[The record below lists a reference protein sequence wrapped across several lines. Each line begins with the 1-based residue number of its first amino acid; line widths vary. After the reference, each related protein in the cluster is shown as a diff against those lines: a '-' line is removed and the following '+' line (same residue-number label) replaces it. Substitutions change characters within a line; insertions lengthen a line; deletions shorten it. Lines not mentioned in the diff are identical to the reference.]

1 MERNGK
7 ERQPWCRENWITR
20 WDFLF
25 KKNLHFLPH
34 FTWEQGSGRDK
45 NNRAMW
51 ATPIPSTAFTTGS
64 LCLSLFE
71 PKKSQ
76 RRQHIKMAHLGNSEK
91 PQKKSY
97 RNHEIKNKPQP
108 ARRNGRAMAVEL
120 RGRLL
125 FNFQKWTKTHL
136 LSLLGCIF
144 CLVQPVHSSDSFYLP
159 RVQMCQCAGPLPK
172 TRY

>member
-7 ERQPWCRENWITR
+7 ERQPWCSENWITR
-20 WDFLF
+20 RDFLLK

-97 RNHEIKNKPQP
+97 RNHEIKNKPRP

-136 LSLLGCIF
+136 LSLLGCF
-144 CLVQPVHSSDSFYLP
+144 F
-159 RVQMCQCAGPLPK
+159 A
-172 TRY
+172 